1 MSDKVKNPYTGR
13 MVKKNGASHIK
24 FLQRQDEEKAEKKQ
38 RVGRPCAERE
48 AKNKKEKTIKIKIK
62 KAPKTIKI
70 KIKKT
75 PPKMPARLSESQKGQ
90 LLNKPPPLPPRQTIP
105 QNQAAAKLFFEQR
118 RNQPKAKAFFAQ
130 RRADAGL
137 LDKERVRSNIQAKK
151 ASRKLK
157 MDVAGSIISTTVKGK
172 RARGALAPQ
181 YRETY
186 AGVLSG
192 SQARRDFELL
202 NRKRVRDNINA
213 RKKARKERIRSVVSA
228 AVAGKKARGPYNKK
242 TAKYAS
248 VVGIN

>member
-13 MVKKNGASHIK
+13 LVKKNGASHIK

-105 QNQAAAKLFFEQR
+105 QNQAAAK
-118 RNQPKAKAFFAQ
+118 AFFAQ

-213 RKKARKERIRSVVSA
+213 RKKARKEKIKSIVSA

>member
-13 MVKKNGASHIK
+13 LVKKNGASHIK

-105 QNQAAAKLFFEQR
+105 QNQAAAK
-118 RNQPKAKAFFAQ
+118 AFFAQ

-213 RKKARKERIRSVVSA
+213 RKKARKEKIRSIVSV

-242 TAKYAS
+242 TARYAS

>member
-1 MSDKVKNPYTGR
+1 M
-13 MVKKNGASHIK
+13 
-24 FLQRQDEEKAEKKQ
+24 
-38 RVGRPCAERE
+38 
-48 AKNKKEKTIKIKIK
+48 
-62 KAPKTIKI
+62 
-70 KIKKT
+70 
-75 PPKMPARLSESQKGQ
+75 
-90 LLNKPPPLPPRQTIP
+90 NKPPPLPPRQTIP
-105 QNQAAAKLFFEQR
+105 QNQAAAKLFFAQR

-130 RRADAGL
+130 RRADSQKIFFAQRRADAEL

-151 ASRKLK
+151 TARKLK

-213 RKKARKERIRSVVSA
+213 RKKARKQKIRSVVSA
-228 AVAGKKARGPYNKK
+228 AIAGKKARGPYKKK

-248 VVGIN
+248 IVGIN